1 MRVQPISQ
9 QNSTSFGKIYAKTKK
24 FSAEQKE
31 ISDLITR
38 EFAKRGKSMK
48 TFMEEFEK
56 YGFNF
61 ILKPLKNNLLSL
73 EATNKFSMLKWLF
86 QKDYS
91 DKRMFHIGVYNK
103 EATKYLLNDLEYNK
117 ALFKF
122 INLNSDDLLH

>member
-48 TFMEEFEK
+48 TFMEEYEM

-73 EATNKFSMLKWLF
+73 EATNKFSILKWLF

-103 EATKYLLNDLEYNK
+103 EATKYLLNDLEHNK

>member
-31 ISDLITR
+31 ISNLITK

-48 TFMEEFEK
+48 TFAEEYEK

-61 ILKPLKNNLLSL
+61 ILKPLENNLLSL
-73 EATNKFSMLKWLF
+73 EATNKFSVLKWFF

-103 EATKYLLNDLEYNK
+103 EAAKYVLNDLEYNK

-122 INLNSDDLLH
+122 VNLSVKDCLN